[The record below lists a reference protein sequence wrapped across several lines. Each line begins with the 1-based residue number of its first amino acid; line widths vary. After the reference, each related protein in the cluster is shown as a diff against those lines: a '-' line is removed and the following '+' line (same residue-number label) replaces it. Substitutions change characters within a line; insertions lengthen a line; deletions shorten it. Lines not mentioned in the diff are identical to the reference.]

1 MSDGRTHRPRWR
13 HPIIVPMG
21 HTKRISTSSR
31 VSLTIEGDL
40 ALRRFQG
47 AGERLPS
54 RYTGIEQANDAPPG
68 KAKTKRRARV
78 KDKAVDKEAT
88 RGVVIESPRLDK
100 NLDTGG
106 LEDFFAQFAPT
117 NNSEKILTYLKF
129 IVEELNIP
137 SPNTDQVF
145 TCFKATGQ
153 KIPEAFPQAFYTAS
167 SRHGFIDFKSA
178 SDISITIAG
187 ENHFNRK
194 LKRKTAE

>member
-1 MSDGRTHRPRWR
+1 M
-13 HPIIVPMG
+13 
-21 HTKRISTSSR
+21 HTKLHINI
-31 VSLTIEGDL
+31 VQGVVDVEGDL
-40 ALRRFQG
+40 DLVREIYADFKDRLL

-178 SDISITIAG
+178 SDISTGIPQMAAPD
-187 ENHFNRK
+187 R
-194 LKRKTAE
+194 RQR